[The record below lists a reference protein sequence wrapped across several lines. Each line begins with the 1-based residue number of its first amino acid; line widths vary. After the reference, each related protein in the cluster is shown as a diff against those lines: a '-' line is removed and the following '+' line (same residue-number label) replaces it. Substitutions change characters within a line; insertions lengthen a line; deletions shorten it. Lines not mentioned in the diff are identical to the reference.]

1 MRSEADYRLHDQRHS
16 YAVRASRAGTP
27 AEVVARQLG
36 HANAVLVLK
45 VYGRFMPGQQDRD
58 RWELIAAAD
67 DARRAEGLIRALE
80 QLEDSGPEAGRP
92 VYQTVYQKKERPIRQ
107 ALDPAT
113 TRKSTTS
120 HSRGGTRTR
129 DPGIMSAVL

>member
-1 MRSEADYRLHDQRHS
+1 M
-16 YAVRASRAGTP
+16 RASREGAP
-27 AEVVARQLG
+27 AEVIARQLG

-67 DARRAEGLIRALE
+67 EARRAEGLARALE
-80 QLEDSGPEAGRP
+80 QLEDSAPEAGRP

-107 ALDPAT
+107 ALDRNA
-113 TRKSTTS
+113 RTS
-120 HSRGGTRTR
+120 ITSYSRGGTRTR